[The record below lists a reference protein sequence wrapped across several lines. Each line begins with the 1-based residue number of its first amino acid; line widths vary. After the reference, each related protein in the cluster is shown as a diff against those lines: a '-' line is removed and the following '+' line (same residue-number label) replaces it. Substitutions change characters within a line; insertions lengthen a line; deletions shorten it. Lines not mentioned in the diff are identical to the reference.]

1 MSIDALMEL
10 GTPARLDGTPADP
23 ADLGDARLIRAFR
36 EGDATAFES
45 LYRRLRGRVF
55 GLAVRLTGSRT
66 EGEEITQDVFVRAW
80 EHRRKIESV
89 LHFERWLRRVAI
101 HRWINALRRHDPE
114 PSDDEAAVERL
125 GTRGGSPGA
134 RVDLERAIAALP
146 PRLRAVLLLFD
157 LYGLS
162 HQEVADHLDITV
174 GASKVQLHRAR
185 RRLQE
190 SLQ

>member
-10 GTPARLDGTPADP
+10 GTPARLDGTQ
-23 ADLGDARLIRAFR
+23 ADLADLADARLMRAFR
-36 EGDATAFES
+36 AGDAAAFES
-45 LYRRLRGRVF
+45 LYRRLRSRVL
-55 GLAVRLTGSRT
+55 GLAARLTGSRG
-66 EGEEITQDVFVRAW
+66 EGEELTQDVFVSAW

-89 LHFERWLRRVAI
+89 LHLERWLRRVTI
-101 HRWINALRRHDPE
+101 HRWINALRRNQPE
-114 PSDDEAAVERL
+114 PADDERTVERL
-125 GTRGGSPGA
+125 ASPPGSPGA
-134 RVDLERAIAALP
+134 RVDLERAIAELP

-162 HQEVADHLDITV
+162 HEEVAEHLDITA

-190 SLQ
+190 SLR